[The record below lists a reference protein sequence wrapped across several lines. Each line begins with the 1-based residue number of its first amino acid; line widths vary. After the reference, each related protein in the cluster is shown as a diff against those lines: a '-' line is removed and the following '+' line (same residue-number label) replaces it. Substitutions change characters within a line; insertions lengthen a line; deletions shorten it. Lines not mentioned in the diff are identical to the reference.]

1 MDAATNTRRTV
12 VVSGEGVALGEVLDG
27 DREWLGTRDDG
38 AFDVDDDGR
47 RPEHH
52 VEAHRLAV
60 VDLSD
65 GELVGQVNWHA
76 VGHGRSR
83 ACGAWNIG
91 MGLLPAARGRGIG
104 ARTLRLLAEYLF
116 DTTDLDRV
124 EASTDV
130 TNVAAQ
136 RVLEKGGFRAE
147 GVLRGAQL
155 RAGVRHDLVQFALL
169 RADLAPPPPPGG
181 PREVVAAGDGV
192 ALAVPVAGE
201 RERYVRAAVG
211 EFTVDRDDRP
221 QVLGPPRSALLSV
234 LDEREH
240 TLLGGVSWHAVDYGG
255 TVGCAA
261 WNIGIALLAGER
273 GRGVGSTAQRLLAEY
288 LFATTELDRV
298 EASTDVDNVAEQKA
312 LARAG
317 FTREGVLRGAQLR
330 GGVRRDLVHFGKL
343 RTDQ

>member
-1 MDAATNTRRTV
+1 MSTSTRRKV

-27 DREWLGTRDDG
+27 DREWLGSRDDG

-52 VEAHRLAV
+52 VQVHRLAV

-65 GELVGQVNWHA
+65 GELVGQVNWHP
-76 VGHGRSR
+76 VGHGRTR

-91 MGLLPAARGRGIG
+91 MSLLPNARGRGVG
-104 ARTLRLLAEYLF
+104 ARTLRLLAEYLL
-116 DTTDLDRV
+116 DTTDLDRI

-136 RVLEKGGFRAE
+136 RVLAKGGFRAE

-155 RAGVRHDLVQFALL
+155 RDGVRHDLVQYALL
-169 RADLAPPPPPGG
+169 RSDLEPPAAGS
-181 PREVVAAGDGV
+181 PRAVVASGDGV

-201 RERYVRAAVG
+201 RERYVRASVG

-221 QVLGPPRSALLSV
+221 QVMGPSHSTLLSV

-240 TLLGGVSWHAVDYGG
+240 TLLGGVSYHAVDYGG

-288 LFATTELDRV
+288 LFATTEVDRV